1 MSNDTD
7 IVNKTQMQKTYSS
20 DKPTKVSI
28 FLFKK
33 RDKKMNILPHIAIIH
48 MEMHKRHTWWNIPWC
63 KKKEEGTNHSSYFL
77 EGFHISFLQ
86 TLQAVAW
93 KAKLD
98 ILHQLVVLHQMH
110 YWKDYWT
117 SGNSAKHHCI
127 LYLRIMSLYI
137 TIIFD

>member
-48 MEMHKRHTWWNIPWC
+48 MEMHKRHT
-63 KKKEEGTNHSSYFL
+63 
-77 EGFHISFLQ
+77 
-86 TLQAVAW
+86 
-93 KAKLD
+93 
-98 ILHQLVVLHQMH
+98 
-110 YWKDYWT
+110 
-117 SGNSAKHHCI
+117 
-127 LYLRIMSLYI
+127 
-137 TIIFD
+137 

>member
-48 MEMHKRHTWWNIPWC
+48 MEMHKRHTWWLNIQSPYLDARR
-63 KKKEEGTNHSSYFL
+63 KKRGQ
-77 EGFHISFLQ
+77 I
-86 TLQAVAW
+86 
-93 KAKLD
+93 
-98 ILHQLVVLHQMH
+98 ILHIFP
-110 YWKDYWT
+110 KDSIYLFYKSCKLLLEKQSWIF
-117 SGNSAKHHCI
+117 CI
-127 LYLRIMSLYI
+127 NLLYYIECTTGKTTGWAETLRNTIVFYI
-137 TIIFD
+137 WD